1 MSELLSACKALAAL
15 VRDHGQPTIDE
26 VNFVAHSA
34 LELGLDQEQ
43 HAEVQSVLEQGGDYN
58 QFISN
63 IESRDV
69 RVFLFRRV
77 VEATLLDDQINEDEK
92 KYISSTAQA
101 FGYSDDVVD
110 EFVAWMRDGM
120 DWEKRGLAI
129 IDRM

>member
-34 LELGLDQEQ
+34 LELGLDHEQ
-43 HAEVQSVLEQGGDYN
+43 HAEVQSVLENGGDYS
-58 QFISN
+58 QFIST

-77 VEATLLDDQINEDEK
+77 VEATLLDDQINETEK
-92 KYISSTAQA
+92 QYISATAQA
-101 FGYSDDVVD
+101 FGYSNDVVD